1 MVASKI
7 SERADVGLHLLP
19 RYGLTVEYMT
29 QTEPTWVPEACTLP
43 TAQQPLR
50 LAEFDALFT
59 ADVTDVQ
66 QPSADTAILTLRPD
80 PTVAGRAADL
90 AVRETACCSFFEFT
104 LTATGGHL
112 TLQIRTPTAQIE
124 VLDAL
129 VGRARGV
136 AR

>member
-50 LAEFDALFT
+50 LAEFESSPTDPLHLFLLMK
-59 ADVTDVQ
+59 DLRR
-66 QPSADTAILTLRPD
+66 AI
-80 PTVAGRAADL
+80 
-90 AVRETACCSFFEFT
+90 
-104 LTATGGHL
+104 
-112 TLQIRTPTAQIE
+112 
-124 VLDAL
+124 
-129 VGRARGV
+129 VGS
-136 AR
+136 